1 MLIIKRKNMK
11 KNIITRLAFIL
22 AAAVLFASCGKTA
35 IEESQDAY
43 SASDV
48 VPVVLSTSGP
58 TVALQT
64 FTYDFKVTYARA
76 GSTWN
81 WSSAD
86 ETVST
91 VSADTRTASVLFD
104 KLPTSGIAIIKVT
117 ETTAGGVTSA
127 EKSIEVTVNKF
138 CPLATSGFVGTWTGT
153 DGQGDYTYP
162 ATITNTLSGTQI
174 LVDGLNV
181 GFMGDFWA
189 ETIISGGTC
198 LMTINPDGTLT
209 IAEQY
214 FCDTDYSSGYRIK
227 GSGLWDNCG
236 AKPKLTINYD
246 VWYPDGNYWIAAR
259 YGANYLGGKTYLTAS
274 ITLN

>member
-1 MLIIKRKNMK
+1 MK
-11 KNIITRLAFIL
+11 KNIIARVAFVL
-22 AAAVLFASCGKTA
+22 TAAMLFTSCGDTYM
-35 IEESQDAY
+35 EENQNAY

-86 ETVST
+86 ATVQT
-91 VSADTRTASVLFD
+91 VSADTRTASVLFGNIPAGG
-104 KLPTSGIAIIKVT
+104 KAIIKVS
-117 ETTAGGVTSA
+117 ETTAGGITSP
-127 EKSIEVTVNKF
+127 EKSIEVTVNPF
-138 CPLATSGFVGTWTGT
+138 CPLAVSGFVGTWTGT
-153 DGQGDYTYP
+153 DGQGDFTYP
-162 ATITNTLSGTQI
+162 ADVTTALSGTQI

-189 ETIISGGTC
+189 ETIVSGGTC
-198 LMTINPDGTLT
+198 LMTVNPDGTLT

-214 FCDTDYSSGYRIK
+214 FCDTDYSDGYKIK

-236 AKPKLTINYD
+236 AKPVLTINYD

-259 YGANYLGGKTYLTAS
+259 YGANYFDGKTYLTAS
-274 ITLN
+274 LTLN